1 MKNDYSTDT
10 SAPGGASPEALGDDR
25 LAAPPTARSRIGWL
39 VVAIACALLA
49 ARLGMWQLSRAHQ
62 KTSAAELIAE
72 RGTLPALP
80 ADALA
85 HDAGT
90 GAAQWQR
97 RIALHGQW
105 DAAHTVYLMNRTMED
120 RSGLFVMTPLRL
132 PDGSAVVVQR
142 GWIEGDVG
150 DPSKAPTV
158 ATPTGDVQVDAR
170 VAPWPAHRIELG
182 HMAAGP
188 LRQNLELA
196 PFAAESGLALRPVT
210 AIEQAN
216 SDNARDG
223 LGRDWPA
230 PDGNAATNYGYA
242 VQWFAIGL
250 VILGLYV
257 YMQFF
262 RRRTPSDDA

>member
-1 MKNDYSTDT
+1 M
-10 SAPGGASPEALGDDR
+10 
-25 LAAPPTARSRIGWL
+25 
-39 VVAIACALLA
+39 VAIACALLA
-49 ARLGMWQLSRAHQ
+49 ARLGVWQLSRAHQ

-85 HDAGT
+85 HDAEA

-97 RIALHGQW
+97 RIALHGRW
-105 DAAHTVYLMNRTMED
+105 DGAHTVFLMNRTMND
-120 RSGLFVMTPLRL
+120 RSGFFVLTPLRL
-132 PDGSAVVVQR
+132 SDGSAVVVQR
-142 GWIEGDVG
+142 GWIEGDV

-158 ATPTGDVQVDAR
+158 ATPGGDVNVDAR

-182 HMAAGP
+182 QMAAGP

-216 SDNARDG
+216 GDNAKDG

-250 VILGLYV
+250 AILVLYV
-257 YMQFF
+257 YVQFF
-262 RRRTPSDDA
+262 RRRTPSDEA